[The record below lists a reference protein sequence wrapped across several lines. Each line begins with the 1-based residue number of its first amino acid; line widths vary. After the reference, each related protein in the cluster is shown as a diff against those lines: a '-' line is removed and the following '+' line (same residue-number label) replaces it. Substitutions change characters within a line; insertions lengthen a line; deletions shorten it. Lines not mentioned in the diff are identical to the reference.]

1 MQASPSQNA
10 SLRTREMPEREFKRF
25 SELIYGLCGIR
36 LTPMKRTMLT
46 GRLMKRMRILDI
58 DDFGRYFEHVTST
71 KGRAQELHHMIDV
84 VTTNKTDFF
93 RERTHFDI
101 LVRDCLPRLLSR
113 RRKTREGGLR
123 LWSAACSTGEE
134 PYTLAMVMEDQVRRY
149 GNGLTYEVL
158 ATDISTRVLDA
169 ARRAVYDEERIE
181 PVPPPLKRAY
191 LLRGKGGRK
200 GFVRVVPELRKRV
213 RFERLNL
220 LDPDG
225 FGLKTGMEVVFCRNV
240 IIYFDRRTQERL
252 FRRIYDQIVPGGYL
266 FIGHSETLHGIHDG
280 FIPAGTSVYRKPG

>member
-1 MQASPSQNA
+1 
-10 SLRTREMPEREFKRF
+10 MPEREFRRF
-25 SELIYGLCGIR
+25 SELIYGLCAIR

-46 GRLMKRMRILDI
+46 GRLMKRMRVLDI
-58 DDFGRYFEHVTST
+58 HDFGRYFEHVTSPE
-71 KGRAQELHHMIDV
+71 GRAQELHHMIDV

-93 RERTHFDI
+93 RERSHFDI
-101 LVRDCLPRLLSR
+101 LVRDCLPSLLSR
-113 RRKTREGGLR
+113 RRKRAEGELR

-134 PYTLAMVMEDQVRRY
+134 PYTLAMVMEDQVRRR
-149 GNGLTYEVL
+149 GNGLSYEVL

-169 ARRAVYDEERIE
+169 ARRAVYDEDRVA
-181 PVPPPLKRAY
+181 PVPSPLKRVY
-191 LLRGKGGRK
+191 LMRGKGERK

-225 FGLKTGMEVVFCRNV
+225 FGLKTFMDVVYCRNV
-240 IIYFDRRTQERL
+240 IIYFDRRTQQRL
-252 FRRIYDQIVPGGYL
+252 FQRMYDQIVPGGYL

-280 FIPAGTSVYRKPG
+280 FIPVGTSVYRKPG